1 MLVSGLVLHHLLMQ
15 VRRISWQHQQNLD
28 IYYSSIF
35 FQLGSFSTKQT
46 PSPECVCSVIT
57 ILSLDV
63 SAGRA
68 CSKSN
73 LYRTTH
79 LCRDLHRS
87 NIWEQHDC
95 YHIHGI
101 QCQQHLLK
109 DLYKTYYYAW
119 TSNRAIFRH
128 LYNKSSMPH
137 VCQVIFGS
145 WQMYLPF
152 CHFSEN

>member
-1 MLVSGLVLHHLLMQ
+1 MDVGIRAGFAPLVNANQKDFLTASTKLNQ
-15 VRRISWQHQQNLD
+15 IN
-28 IYYSSIF
+28 SSIF
-35 FQLGSFSTKQT
+35 FQLGSFSTKHT
-46 PSPECVCSVIT
+46 SSPECVCNVIT

-101 QCQQHLLK
+101 LCQHHLLN

-128 LYNKSSMPH
+128 LCNKSSLPH
-137 VCQVIFGS
+137 MCQVIFGS
-145 WQMYLPF
+145 
-152 CHFSEN
+152 